1 MGSLVVTNKMLD
13 KYFRFLKDLDD
24 KAKKVLI
31 NKLTGSMK
39 EKPKEDFEL
48 NSLFGA
54 WEDSLNSDEI
64 INEIRASRVEKSNT
78 ESLG

>member
-24 KAKKVLI
+24 KTKKMLI

-39 EKPKEDFEL
+39 EKPEEDFEL
-48 NSLFGA
+48 KSLFGA
-54 WEDSLNSDEI
+54 WEDS
-64 INEIRASRVEKSNT
+64 SN
-78 ESLG
+78 

>member
-1 MGSLVVTNKMLD
+1 MGSLAVTNKMVD

-31 NKLTGSMK
+31 TKLTKSMK
-39 EKPKEDFEL
+39 EDPEEDL
-48 NSLFGA
+48 NLDSLFGA
-54 WEDSLNSDEI
+54 WEDALDSDEI